1 MSEFETWMIR
11 IKGNNISEGYA
22 NYCLPSWTNAG
33 FDVQLYDAVTPETI
47 ADQPDQI
54 EFIPKG
60 DSRDNTDT
68 EIACF
73 YSQYNLWKRCYETG
87 TPTLVLEHDALLFN
101 PERVFYDDR
110 FFITYFGQ
118 HAMEAVLFRP
128 EFCEKILDFISENSI
143 SASPFQLMEFVN
155 GIYAPY
161 RSEISVPTASFIGIN
176 SPVKCVMD
184 PDHGNTIV
192 HGDVTGIETALRIY
206 EEQHEHNWMWI
217 DIDA

>member
-1 MSEFETWMIR
+1 
-11 IKGNNISEGYA
+11 
-22 NYCLPSWTNAG
+22 LPSWTEAN

-47 ADQPDQI
+47 ADQVDQI
-54 EFIPKG
+54 QFIPKG
-60 DSRDNTDT
+60 DGRDNTNT

-87 TPTLVLEHDALLFN
+87 TPTLVLEHDALLFE
-101 PERVFYDDR
+101 PEKVFYDDR

-118 HAMEAVLFRP
+118 HAMEAVLYRP
-128 EFCEKILDFISENSI
+128 EFCEKVLYFLSQNQT
-143 SASPFQLMEFVN
+143 SASPLAVMEFVN
-155 GIYAPY
+155 GIGHQY
-161 RSEISVPTASFIGIN
+161 RSNISAPTASFIGVN

-184 PDHGNTIV
+184 ADHGNTIV

-206 EEQHEHNWMWI
+206 NEQQEHNWMWI